1 MKKLHFSLLA
11 ILFAL
16 FAMVSFTACS
26 SDDDDTPSAED
37 IQTSIIGI
45 WQPTHVSGYDWDKD
59 EDKPV
64 KVDKDID
71 IDDDDAIAFEFK
83 QGGTFNEYVWTESN
97 EYGWTESKWTIESS
111 GEAYTISGNKLTT
124 YEEDGINVLDV
135 YTIQSISSTT
145 MVLKYNLDGN
155 ASYPSTI
162 TFKKIK

>member
-26 SDDDDTPSAED
+26 SDDEDTPSTED
-37 IQTSIIGI
+37 VQTYIIGM
-45 WQPTHVSGYDWDKD
+45 WQPTHVTGYDWDKKN
-59 EDKPV
+59 DKPA
-64 KVDKDID
+64 KVDQDID
-71 IDDDDAIAFEFK
+71 IDDAISFEFK
-83 QGGTFNEYVWTESN
+83 QGGTFNEYIWTGN
-97 EYGWTESKWTIESS
+97 KWKIECS
-111 GEAYTISGNKLTT
+111 GEAYSISGNKLTT
-124 YEEDGINVLDV
+124 YEKDGINVLDV
-135 YTIQSISSTT
+135 YTIQSINSTT

>member
-26 SDDDDTPSAED
+26 SDDEDTPSTED
-37 IQTSIIGI
+37 VQTYIIGM
-45 WQPTHVSGYDWDKD
+45 WQPTHVTGYAWD
-59 EDKPV
+59 ENDKPA

-71 IDDDDAIAFEFK
+71 IDDVISFEFK
-83 QGGTFNEYVWTESN
+83 QGGTFNEYIWTGN
-97 EYGWTESKWTIESS
+97 KWEKECS
-111 GEAYTISGNKLTT
+111 GEAYSISGNKLTT
-124 YEEDGINVLDV
+124 YEEDGTNVLDV

>member
-26 SDDDDTPSAED
+26 SDDEDTPSTED
-37 IQTSIIGI
+37 VQTYIIGM
-45 WQPTHVSGYDWDKD
+45 WQPTQVTGYDWD
-59 EDKPV
+59 ENDKPA

-71 IDDDDAIAFEFK
+71 IDDVISFEFK
-83 QGGTFNEYVWTESN
+83 QGGTFNEYIWTGN
-97 EYGWTESKWTIESS
+97 KWKIECS
-111 GEAYTISGNKLTT
+111 GEAYSISGNKLTT
-124 YEEDGINVLDV
+124 YEEDGTNVLDV
-135 YTIQSISSTT
+135 YTIQSINSTT

>member
-26 SDDDDTPSAED
+26 SDDDDTPSPED
-37 IQTSIIGI
+37 VQTYIIGM
-45 WQPTHVSGYDWDKD
+45 WQPTHVKGYDWDKD

-71 IDDDDAIAFEFK
+71 IDNDDAISFEFK
-83 QGGTFNEYVWTESN
+83 QGGTFNEYVWTGN
-97 EYGWTESKWTIESS
+97 KWKIECS

-124 YEEDGINVLDV
+124 YEEDGVNVLDV
-135 YTIQSISSTT
+135 YTIQSINLTT

>member
-26 SDDDDTPSAED
+26 SDDDDTPSTED
-37 IQTSIIGI
+37 IQTRIIGM
-45 WQPTHVSGYDWDKD
+45 WQPTHVTGYDWDKD

-64 KVDKDID
+64 KVDQDIA
-71 IDDDDAIAFEFK
+71 IDDAIAFEFE
-83 QGGTFNEYVWTESN
+83 QGGTFKEFFWTGN
-97 EYGWTESKWTIESS
+97 KWKIDCS
-111 GEAYTISGNKLTT
+111 GEHYTISGNKLTT
-124 YEEDGINVLDV
+124 YEEDGVNVLDV
-135 YTIQSISSTT
+135 YTIQSINSTS

-155 ASYPSTI
+155 ASYPSTV

>member
-26 SDDDDTPSAED
+26 SDDEDTPSPED
-37 IQTSIIGI
+37 VQTNIIGM
-45 WQPTHVSGYDWDKD
+45 WQPTHVTGYVWDD
-59 EDKPV
+59 ENDEPA
-64 KVDKDID
+64 KVNQDID
-71 IDDDDAIAFEFK
+71 IDDAISFEFK
-83 QGGTFNEYVWTESN
+83 QGGTFNEYIWA
-97 EYGWTESKWTIESS
+97 EYKWKIECS

-124 YEEDGINVLDV
+124 YEESDGINILDV
-135 YTIQSISSTT
+135 YTIQSINSTT

-162 TFKKIK
+162 TFKKII

>member
-1 MKKLHFSLLA
+1 MKKLHFSLMA
-11 ILFAL
+11 IFFAL

-71 IDDDDAIAFEFK
+71 IDDAISFEFK
-83 QGGTFNEYVWTESN
+83 QGGTFNEYVWTES
-97 EYGWTESKWTIESS
+97 KWKIECS
-111 GEAYTISGNKLTT
+111 GEGYKISGNKLTT
-124 YEEDGINVLDV
+124 YEEDGVNVLDV
-135 YTIQSISSTT
+135 YTIQSINLTT

>member
-26 SDDDDTPSAED
+26 SDNEDTPSTED
-37 IQTSIIGI
+37 VQTYIIGM
-45 WQPTHVSGYDWDKD
+45 WQPTHVTGYDWD
-59 EDKPV
+59 ENDKPA

-71 IDDDDAIAFEFK
+71 IDIDDVVSFEFE
-83 QGGTFNEYVWTESN
+83 QGGTFNEYFWTGN
-97 EYGWTESKWTIESS
+97 KWKIDCS
-111 GEAYTISGNKLTT
+111 GEGYTISGNKLTT
-124 YEEDGINVLDV
+124 YEEEDCIKVLDV
-135 YTIQSISSTT
+135 YTIQSINLTT

>member
-26 SDDDDTPSAED
+26 SDDEDTPSTED
-37 IQTSIIGI
+37 VQTYIIGM
-45 WQPTHVSGYDWDKD
+45 WQPTHVTGYYWDGN
-59 EDKPV
+59 DKPA

-71 IDDDDAIAFEFK
+71 IDIDDVDSFEFE
-83 QGGTFNEYVWTESN
+83 QGGTFNEYCWTGN
-97 EYGWTESKWTIESS
+97 KWEIDCP
-111 GEAYTISGNKLTT
+111 GEGYSISGNKLTT
-124 YEEDGINVLDV
+124 YEEDRIKVLDV
-135 YTIQSISSTT
+135 YTIQSINLTT

>member
-26 SDDDDTPSAED
+26 SDDEDTPSTED
-37 IQTSIIGI
+37 VQTYIIGM
-45 WQPTHVSGYDWDKD
+45 WQPTHVTGYDWDEND
-59 EDKPV
+59 EPA
-64 KVDKDID
+64 KVDQDIDID
-71 IDDDDAIAFEFK
+71 IDDVASFEFK
-83 QGGTFNEYVWTESN
+83 QNGIFNEYAWTGN
-97 EYGWTESKWTIESS
+97 KWEIDCS
-111 GEAYTISGNKLTT
+111 GEHYNISGNKLTT
-124 YEEDGINVLDV
+124 YEVDGTTVLDV
-135 YTIQSISSTT
+135 YTIQSINLTT

>member
-26 SDDDDTPSAED
+26 SDDEDTPSPED
-37 IQTSIIGI
+37 VQTYIIGM
-45 WQPTHVSGYDWDKD
+45 WQPTHVTGYDWD
-59 EDKPV
+59 ENGKPA

-71 IDDDDAIAFEFK
+71 IDDVISFEFK
-83 QGGTFNEYVWTESN
+83 QGGTFNEYCWTGN
-97 EYGWTESKWTIESS
+97 KWKIECS
-111 GEAYTISGNKLTT
+111 GEAYYISGNKLTT
-124 YEEDGINVLDV
+124 YEEEEDGINILDV
-135 YTIQSISSTT
+135 YTIQSINLTT